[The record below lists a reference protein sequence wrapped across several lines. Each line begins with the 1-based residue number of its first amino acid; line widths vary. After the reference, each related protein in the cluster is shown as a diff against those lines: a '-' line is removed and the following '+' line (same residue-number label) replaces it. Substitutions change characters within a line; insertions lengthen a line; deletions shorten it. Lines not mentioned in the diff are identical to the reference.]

1 MQKLVIHTQY
11 RENYAAHN
19 EDFVPGVSEDHWK
32 FKGGTTYVV
41 PNFKDFSSV
50 QEVVANLE
58 KLICYSNPASEEYIL
73 SWDVVPHAEKV
84 CEDWESPVQISIESF
99 SGKTTA
105 LRVID
110 NRVDGWMRK
119 EILEQ
124 VESWTMMN
132 ESERKDYRTTF
143 LMDDGDIVEGQAG
156 LREWI
161 GSRDD
166 VILPEAS

>member
-1 MQKLVIHTQY
+1 MQKLVIQTQY

-58 KLICYSNPASEEYIL
+58 KLICYKNPASEEYIL
-73 SWDVVPHAEKV
+73 SWSSVPHAEKV

-119 EILEQ
+119 EILEKT
-124 VESWTMMN
+124 ESWTLMN
-132 ESERKDYRTTF
+132 ESERKDYKAEF
-143 LMDDGDIVEGQAG
+143 LMEDGDIVTGDSG
-156 LREWI
+156 LREWFN
-161 GSRDD
+161 SQ
-166 VILPEAS
+166 EAA